1 MKVLTGLLLFW
12 LLVAGCEDKKEEQG
26 STTNSEERD
35 DKVEKEKPAEPRT
48 SDKNIVPGT
57 RVGDI
62 HPASSEEDLKS
73 IYGATNVS
81 TKNIDEGEGNMVD
94 ATLIYPGTADE
105 VEIFWKDPAGKKNP
119 VRIRIRNAGSAWHID
134 NKIKIGTT
142 MTALEQLNK
151 KPFYITGCCY
161 DAPFAIIDWNNG
173 ELADLSAKAVGIRLK
188 PGNPTKE
195 LNERIVGDKRYLVTD
210 STIRSADM
218 KVSEFFIRFN

>member
-1 MKVLTGLLLFW
+1 MKVLPGLLLFW
-12 LLVAGCEDKKEEQG
+12 LLVAGCEDKKEEQD
-26 STTNSEERD
+26 SEERD
-35 DKVEKEKPAEPRT
+35 EKVEKEKPAEPRP

-62 HPASSEEDLKS
+62 HPASSEEDMRS

-81 TKNIDEGEGNMVD
+81 TKNIDEGEGNMVN
-94 ATLIYPGTADE
+94 ATLIYAGTADE
-105 VEIFWKDPAGKKNP
+105 VEIFWKDPAGRKNP
-119 VRIRIRNAGSAWHID
+119 VRIRIRNAGSGWHIN

-142 MTALEQLNK
+142 LAALEQLNK

-188 PGNPTKE
+188 PGNATKE
-195 LNERIVGDKRYLVTD
+195 LNEKIVGDKRYLVTD
-210 STIRSADM
+210 STIRNADM